1 MNAYTR
7 PDYFKLYMNDTGLL
21 TAMYGFEMKAAVL
34 ERTLKGPVKGGIYE
48 NLIACMLMQK
58 GDPLYFYKPDEN
70 DQEIEFIISRNAQ
83 AVPIEVKA
91 KRGETI
97 SLNSFIER
105 RKPAVAY
112 KLIDGNVGKADQ
124 KITIPHYMAMFS

>member
-1 MNAYTR
+1 
-7 PDYFKLYMNDTGLL
+7 
-21 TAMYGFEMKAAVL
+21 
-34 ERTLKGPVKGGIYE
+34 
-48 NLIACMLMQK
+48 MLMQK

-124 KITIPHYMAMFS
+124 KITIPHYMAMFI

>member
-1 MNAYTR
+1 M
-7 PDYFKLYMNDTGLL
+7 
-21 TAMYGFEMKAAVL
+21 
-34 ERTLKGPVKGGIYE
+34 
-48 NLIACMLMQK
+48 LI
-58 GDPLYFYKPDEN
+58 F
-70 DQEIEFIISRNAQ
+70 SRNAQ
-83 AVPIEVKA
+83 AVPIEVKS

-124 KITIPHYMAMFS
+124 KITIPNYMAMFI